1 MAEQEQVIAVLEAFN
16 NLQKVLDT
24 KEMDHVITMLGD
36 LQNDIGTEGLSKLFA
51 VFTAF
56 NNLQKDAK
64 RDVLGL
70 CTAFNNV
77 QYNADNALK
86 AAERIL
92 SRGTLKRATL
102 KKFLLMSINTSKPS
116 EKVGT
121 GKVGADRSDQDQ
133 INPDS
138 DQNRKGR

>member
-77 QYNADNALK
+77 QGNADNAVK

-92 SRGTLKRATL
+92 SSATLKR
-102 KKFLLMSINTSKPS
+102 FLLMSIRTSKPS
-116 EKVGT
+116 AKDV
-121 GKVGADRSDQDQ
+121 
-133 INPDS
+133 N
-138 DQNRKGR
+138 